1 MLFKVFIFVL
11 TLNLSNA
18 GWGSS
23 NDPGKVLLRD
33 VQVLT
38 LKSGQMTTGRRS
50 SPVPQMKCIGGSAQ
64 GQFNPQAVQVNFIK
78 NPILKKNPIIY
89 PRIFLVHFAI
99 FSNFLF
105 KQRQRKTHP
114 EKK

>member
-1 MLFKVFIFVL
+1 MLFKIFIFVL
-11 TLNLSNA
+11 TLNLSSA

-50 SPVPQMKCIGGSAQ
+50 SPVPQLKCIGGSAQ
-64 GQFNPQAVQVNFIK
+64 GQFNPQAVQVNLSRTHFFK
-78 NPILKKNPIIY
+78 KKN
-89 PRIFLVHFAI
+89 L
-99 FSNFLF
+99 LF
-105 KQRQRKTHP
+105 ISHYLN
-114 EKK
+114 

>member
-50 SPVPQMKCIGGSAQ
+50 SPVPQLKCVGGSAQ
-64 GQFNPQAVQVNFIK
+64 GQFNPQAVQVNLVK
-78 NPILKKNPIIY
+78 NTIFKRKYFSYTIIL
-89 PRIFLVHFAI
+89 RFVL
-99 FSNFLF
+99 
-105 KQRQRKTHP
+105 
-114 EKK
+114 

>member
-1 MLFKVFIFVL
+1 MILKIFIFVL

-50 SPVPQMKCIGGSAQ
+50 SPVPQLKCVGGSAQ
-64 GQFNPQAVQVNFIK
+64 GQFNPQAVQVNLVK
-78 NPILKKNPIIY
+78 NT
-89 PRIFLVHFAI
+89 I
-99 FSNFLF
+99 FSRRYFPTKSSLSMI
-105 KQRQRKTHP
+105 P
-114 EKK
+114 

>member
-1 MLFKVFIFVL
+1 MILKIFIFVL

-50 SPVPQMKCIGGSAQ
+50 SPVPQLKCVGGSAQ
-64 GQFNPQAVQVNFIK
+64 GQFNPQAVQVSYFFFSKIQYFRRINFPE
-78 NPILKKNPIIY
+78 N
-89 PRIFLVHFAI
+89 IF
-99 FSNFLF
+99 
-105 KQRQRKTHP
+105 
-114 EKK
+114 